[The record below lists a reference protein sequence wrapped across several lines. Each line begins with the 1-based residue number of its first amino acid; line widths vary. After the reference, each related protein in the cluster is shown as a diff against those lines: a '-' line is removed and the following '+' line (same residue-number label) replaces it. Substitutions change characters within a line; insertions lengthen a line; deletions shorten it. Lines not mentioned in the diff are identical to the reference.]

1 MLVGGCG
8 GERSELNVAEE
19 KPGMWRERTREKA
32 EGTEIRIKRA
42 RWQEG
47 RRPAHEKLLST

>member
-32 EGTEIRIKRA
+32 EGTEIRIKRV

-47 RRPAHEKLLST
+47 QRPAHEKLLST